1 SNGSV
6 RRPASQVCGRALRLN
21 VSKDRVAAHPT
32 DKPLRWRDASASF
45 PRRNFSIPEAPK
57 ARLTRGP
64 NPAGYPYRET
74 LVTPSRRVRLP
85 RRSFQRVWLGPKAG
99 RHEAQQASAAI
110 DRCSF
115 APDNISEIINND
127 VRPRHHRICFAAAEV
142 ANVAPNATR
151 HRHAQPAN

>member
-1 SNGSV
+1 LHESN
-6 RRPASQVCGRALRLN
+6 A
-21 VSKDRVAAHPT
+21 RVAAHSIAE
-32 DKPLRWRDASASF
+32 PLRWRDASASF
-45 PRRNFSIPEAPK
+45 PRRDFSIPEAPQ

-64 NPAGYPYRET
+64 GPAGYPYRET

-115 APDNISEIINND
+115 ASDNSSVSPPKF
-127 VRPRHHRICFAAAEV
+127 VRAADKRLATPSTTT
-142 ANVAPNATR
+142 APARRRDRDN
-151 HRHAQPAN
+151 